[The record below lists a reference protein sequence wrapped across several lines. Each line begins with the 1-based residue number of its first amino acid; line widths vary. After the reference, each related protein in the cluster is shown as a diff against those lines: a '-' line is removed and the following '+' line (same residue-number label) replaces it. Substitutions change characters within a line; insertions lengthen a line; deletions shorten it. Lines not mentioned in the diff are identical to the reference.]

1 MDAEICGYYEIRL
14 VVNYFK
20 QDLWRVTATM
30 RWITKLVAVA
40 QPQIVEFLII
50 YKIYTVG
57 VFYKKDYSI

>member
-40 QPQIVEFLII
+40 QP
-50 YKIYTVG
+50 
-57 VFYKKDYSI
+57 